1 LRAQEIEVDN
11 AAGRLLSNLVFQSG
25 GKKLLAR
32 GHQISEEDIRL
43 LGTAGHKQV
52 WVAVLDDSEVAEEE
66 AALRIATEAACGAME
81 IRISAGGRAN
91 LFATEE
97 CCLLLD
103 EALLREVNLTGC
115 VTIATT
121 PNLAYAV
128 AGQRLASVKTAP
140 FAVSKK
146 DLDEVLRL
154 VTTKGPILQARPIR
168 NATVGVL
175 YSDPL
180 QGERARRLFEGI
192 MKTRLERLATSAAFV
207 LTAKEDEVSVAR
219 SLDHLLRARPTVV
232 LIASTTAPAGPEDI
246 VGCAM
251 KRVGCRIE
259 RFLAPVEPGNL
270 LLLSYA
276 GEIPV
281 VAAPGCFRSP
291 KLNVVD
297 MILPP
302 LLARYPLSAAEIS
315 SLGHGGLLL

>member
-1 LRAQEIEVDN
+1 
-11 AAGRLLSNLVFQSG
+11 
-25 GKKLLAR
+25 
-32 GHQISEEDIRL
+32 
-43 LGTAGHKQV
+43 
-52 WVAVLDDSEVAEEE
+52 
-66 AALRIATEAACGAME
+66 
-81 IRISAGGRAN
+81 
-91 LFATEE
+91 
-97 CCLLLD
+97 
-103 EALLREVNLTGC
+103 
-115 VTIATT
+115 
-121 PNLAYAV
+121 
-128 AGQRLASVKTAP
+128 LASVKTAP
-140 FAVSKK
+140 FAVSKH

-154 VTTKGPILQARPIR
+154 VATKGPILQARPIR
-168 NATVGVL
+168 NATVAVL

-207 LTAKEDEVSVAR
+207 LTAKEDETSVAR
-219 SLDHLLRARPTVV
+219 ALDHLLRARPTVV

-276 GEIPV
+276 GETPV

-291 KLNVVD
+291 KPNVVD

-315 SLGHGGLLL
+315 YLGHGGLLL